1 VSVRAVIQRVS
12 RASVT
17 VDGAV
22 VGAIDGGL
30 LVLLGAG
37 QGDEEVDLTYIVDKT
52 VNLRIFPDDEGKMN
66 RSVLDTGGGVLV
78 VSQFTLYGDVRKGR
92 RPAFTDALE
101 PVRARQLY
109 EQSLDRFRA
118 AGVTRVASGI
128 FAADMQVELL
138 NTGPVTILLDSRRS
152 F

>member
-109 EQSLDRFRA
+109 EHSLDRFRA